1 MSVEQCR
8 NKLKALRNKWLA
20 YHSGMTSEPV
30 CLALMDEFW
39 GSVKDEAVPS
49 KSQRQSRPSL
59 EHRKQVKKP
68 RVGPSSTSH
77 AEGRMDSKSLMSIA
91 PAPAPVSLAVAAPVV
106 APVSTSIAN
115 PVQTKGPASKTASSF
130 PVEAGTCTGVAVSK
144 RAQLQDVALQTTG
157 RPKDPSVESAGLS
170 KLGNLIDDRF
180 AKVLE
185 CQGKQLKLAEEQN
198 QLLTRILA
206 TLQRNQHHDHT

>member
-1 MSVEQCR
+1 
-8 NKLKALRNKWLA
+8 
-20 YHSGMTSEPV
+20 
-30 CLALMDEFW
+30 MDEFW
-39 GSVKDEAVPS
+39 GSDKNEAVPS

-68 RVGPSSTSH
+68 R
-77 AEGRMDSKSLMSIA
+77 SLMSI
-91 PAPAPVSLAVAAPVV
+91 APAPVSLAVAAPVV

-115 PVQTKGPASKTASSF
+115 PVQTKGPASKTASSS
-130 PVEAGTCTGVAVSK
+130 PVEAVST
-144 RAQLQDVALQTTG
+144 RAQLEDVALQTTG

-180 AKVLE
+180 GKVLE
-185 CQGKQLKLAEEQN
+185 GQGKQLKLAEEQN